1 MTDIPIADDA
11 GPQALAEVRHPR
23 LHVLHSA
30 SDMPCGVE
38 SFARRLVET
47 AGPRGRGTVL
57 AGRTALDRDGPGAL
71 VINLPVVAWKAVFLS
86 HTAAALAARL
96 RGQPVVV
103 VLHEWDDLH
112 PKRRASYLG
121 LVLLATGLLFS
132 CRAVEAQFAR
142 AWPSWFATRRRGT
155 VPIPPNVRHPG
166 TTLRGSEVERLA
178 AERAAGA
185 LVLGYF
191 GSIYPKKQPLEI
203 LDVAAELKR
212 RGHRVAVVF
221 VGSFI
226 QGSDAIERE
235 FADRVA
241 ARGLVG
247 HVTVTGYIRG
257 EAELFGIFEEVDVFV
272 YRFAEGLTPRRG
284 SVLACLQSGSPVVVN
299 APSDAE
305 ELRRHPIY
313 GTLVESGALRLASPD
328 AGASELADA
337 VLAAAAARGP
347 GEHRGGAR
355 LDVGAAWAAALAAV
369 ESMARPRPG
378 VTRHGA

>member
-11 GPQALAEVRHPR
+11 APDALAQAHAPR

-30 SDMPCGVE
+30 SDTPCGVE
-38 SFARRLVET
+38 SFARRIAEA
-47 AGPRGRGTVL
+47 AGPRARGTVL
-57 AGRTALDRDGPGAL
+57 AGRTALDLRGPGAL
-71 VINLPVVAWKAVFLS
+71 VVNLPVVAWKSVFLS
-86 HTAAALAARL
+86 HTLAALAARL

-112 PKRRASYLG
+112 PKRRATYLG

-132 CRAVEAQFAR
+132 CRAVEAQFGR
-142 AWPSWFATRRRGT
+142 AWLSQLATRQRGT

-166 TTLRGSEVERLA
+166 TVLRGAIADRLA
-178 AERAAGA
+178 AERADGG

-191 GSIYPKKQPLEI
+191 GSIYPKKQPLQI

-212 RGHRVAVVF
+212 RGHRVSVVF

-241 ARGLVG
+241 ALGLG
-247 HVTVTGYIRG
+247 GRVTVTGYVRG
-257 EAELFGIFEEVDVFV
+257 EPELFGLFAEVDAFV

-299 APSDAE
+299 APADPD

-313 GTLVESGALRLASPD
+313 GSLVESGALRLASPE
-328 AGASELADA
+328 AGAGELADA
-337 VLAAAAARGP
+337 VLAATAARGA
-347 GEHRGGAR
+347 GTREGGAR

-369 ESMARPRPG
+369 EAMAQPRPAKARRG
-378 VTRHGA
+378 V

>member
-1 MTDIPIADDA
+1 MTDIPMADDGA
-11 GPQALAEVRHPR
+11 ARSAAQAREPR

-30 SDMPCGVE
+30 SDTPCGVE
-38 SFARRLVET
+38 SFARRVAET
-47 AGPRGRGTVL
+47 AGPRARGSVL
-57 AGRTALDRDGPGAL
+57 SGRTALDLGSPGAL

-86 HTAAALAARL
+86 HTLAALAARL
-96 RGQPVVV
+96 RGRPVVV

-112 PKRRASYLG
+112 PKRRVSYLG

-142 AWPSWFATRRRGT
+142 AWPSRLATRRRGT

-166 TTLRGSEVERLA
+166 ATLRGAEAERLA
-178 AERAAGA
+178 AARAAGA

-203 LDVAAELKR
+203 LAVAAELKR
-212 RGHRVAVVF
+212 RGHPVSVVF

-241 ARGLVG
+241 RLGLAGQVS
-247 HVTVTGYIRG
+247 VTGYIRG
-257 EAELFGIFEEVDVFV
+257 EAELFGLFEEVDVFV

-284 SVLACLQSGSPVVVN
+284 SVLACLQSGRPVVVN
-299 APSDAE
+299 APVDRD
-305 ELRRHPIY
+305 ELSRHPIY
-313 GTLVESGALRLASPD
+313 GRLLDSGALRLAAPEAD
-328 AGASELADA
+328 AGELADA
-337 VLAAAAARGP
+337 VLAATAERDAATPGP
-347 GEHRGGAR
+347 GAR
-355 LDVGAAWAAALAAV
+355 LDVGAAWAAALAAI
-369 ESMARPRPG
+369 EAMAAPRRRP
-378 VTRHGA
+378 